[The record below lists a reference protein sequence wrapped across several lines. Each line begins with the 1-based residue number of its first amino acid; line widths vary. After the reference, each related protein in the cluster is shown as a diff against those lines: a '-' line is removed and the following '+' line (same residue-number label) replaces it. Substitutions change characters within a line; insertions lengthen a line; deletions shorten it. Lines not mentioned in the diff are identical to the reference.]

1 MYSIIIPVYNRPNE
15 VEELL
20 NSLSLQNYNK
30 AFEVVIVEDGSTESS
45 ASVVEKYREKL
56 QISYFQKENSG
67 PGDSRNYGMK
77 KAQGDYFL
85 LFDSD
90 CIIPKDY
97 LTQLE
102 GLLSKNYVDCFGGT
116 DSAQEN
122 FSNFQKAINYSMTSK
137 LTTGGV
143 RGNSENVENFQP
155 RSFNMG
161 LSKSAFE
168 ATGGFGDIH
177 PGEDPELVFRL
188 WKLGYKTTLFKT
200 LSVYHKRRIDFGK
213 FYTQVNKFGKVRP
226 ILDVW
231 HPEYSSLKFLFPTLF
246 IIGFDLSILLAIF
259 GFGQLLALY
268 AVYFVLIFF
277 GAVISTKSIQIA
289 FLSLIAVC
297 IQFYGYGKGYL
308 ESSLK
313 IKVLKRNPKEVF
325 PKLFFKR

>member
-56 QISYFQKENSG
+56 QISYFEKENSG

-102 GLLSKNYVDCFGGT
+102 GLLSNNYVDCFGGT